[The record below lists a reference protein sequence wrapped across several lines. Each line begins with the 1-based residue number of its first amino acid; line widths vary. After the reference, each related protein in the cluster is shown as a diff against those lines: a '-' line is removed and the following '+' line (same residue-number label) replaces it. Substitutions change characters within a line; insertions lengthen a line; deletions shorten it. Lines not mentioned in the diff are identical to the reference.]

1 VTNPTVVSGPSPAP
15 SSIAYFGTRQ
25 PARPLVHAPRA
36 VAVVK
41 QRERTLRRVH
51 EHWLPRLTRPKGGAC
66 SRPRTSVHGTSG
78 TDTGRPAG
86 WDRGNVRP
94 PLRTDVTSAPDL
106 RSGGRGH
113 SSWAALRNRGAGRRR
128 FIDGT
133 SSDCVPCRC
142 CRSGSCGRGLP
153 AVSTRQAVQDMVEGR
168 DARATSPVP
177 VARAAGGPHR
187 PRPRPLRSQMRQR
200 ARLGRQEAGRTSEAA
215 SRVGRRRCDGCR
227 SSSSRHGWN
236 ARAGS
241 RDAGRGASPT
251 PGDLATEAAD
261 A

>member
-25 PARPLVHAPRA
+25 PARPLAHAPRA
-36 VAVVK
+36 VPVVK
-41 QRERTLRRVH
+41 QRERTVRRVH
-51 EHWLPRLTRPKGGAC
+51 EHWLPRLKRPKGGAC
-66 SRPRTSVHGTSG
+66 SRPRTSVHATPGS
-78 TDTGRPAG
+78 DT
-86 WDRGNVRP
+86 RP
-94 PLRTDVTSAPDL
+94 PGRLGSRAREANTAHRHDERPRPPPR
-106 RSGGRGH
+106 RSGAFMVGGVEE
-113 SSWAALRNRGAGRRR
+113 RGAPGAAYV
-128 FIDGT
+128 IDGT
-133 SSDCVPCRC
+133 SSGRGIRRCRTG
-142 CRSGSCGRGLP
+142 RSCDRGLP
-153 AVSTRQAVQDMVEGR
+153 AVSTRQAVQDMVQGR
-168 DARATSPVP
+168 DAQATSPVP
-177 VARAAGGPHR
+177 VARAAGPHR
-187 PRPRPLRSQMRQR
+187 PRARPLRSQVRQR
-200 ARLGRQEAGRTSEAA
+200 ARLGRQEAVRASEAA